1 MERITRQRTGV
12 GLLVAMSVAGFI
24 PASPTTIAAQ
34 ATPRVFNACYVNF
47 VGTVYLIKEPHLSD
61 KCFRGGVPFQWT
73 DGAAAGVTDHGALTG
88 LLDDDHPQ
96 YVLANGV
103 RASINGFAVT
113 GTLATGTAPASGAG
127 TRLMWFPGRAA
138 LRAGDLDAS
147 YATAWQDPNVGTGS
161 LAVGLNVT
169 ASGQGSQALGGG
181 STASGFYSRAFGSA
195 ATASGDYSTA
205 IGPNPTASGNSSTA
219 IGLLAAA
226 SGLGSMALGER
237 VTASG
242 SNSTAIGF
250 NASTNGQEGSFVY
263 GDHTFAGVVEATSP
277 NQFVVRAAGGF
288 NFRTSNDL
296 STGCNLP
303 AGSGSWDC
311 TSSVVLKTDF
321 EPVDGEAVLAHVRA
335 LPVQRWS
342 YKTEPGV
349 RHLGTF
355 AEDFHRAFGLG
366 TSETAIGLLDM
377 DGVNLAAAQAL
388 ERRTRDLLARLAE
401 QDLKI
406 RLLRSQ
412 FDDLVGRLERL
423 ERERR

>member
-1 MERITRQRTGV
+1 
-12 GLLVAMSVAGFI
+12 
-24 PASPTTIAAQ
+24 
-34 ATPRVFNACYVNF
+34 
-47 VGTVYLIKEPHLSD
+47 
-61 KCFRGGVPFQWT
+61 
-73 DGAAAGVTDHGALTG
+73 
-88 LLDDDHPQ
+88 
-96 YVLANGV
+96 
-103 RASINGFAVT
+103 
-113 GTLATGTAPASGAG
+113 
-127 TRLMWFPGRAA
+127 
-138 LRAGDLDAS
+138 
-147 YATAWQDPNVGTGS
+147 
-161 LAVGLNVT
+161 
-169 ASGQGSQALGGG
+169 
-181 STASGFYSRAFGSA
+181 
-195 ATASGDYSTA
+195 
-205 IGPNPTASGNSSTA
+205 
-219 IGLLAAA
+219 
-226 SGLGSMALGER
+226 MALGER

-401 QDLKI
+401 QDLEI

-412 FDDLVGRLERL
+412 LADLVGRLERL